1 MLIQIRANIAELAE
15 ESLEARVAEAIAEK
29 DTAAAGLEAANEAVE
44 AAQRELAGAET
55 GDGRDK
61 SNRSLQERLSDA
73 ENGQVTPPPLR
84 TPCPSCPQSPREK
97 MTC

>member
-1 MLIQIRANIAELAE
+1 
-15 ESLEARVAEAIAEK
+15 VAEATSEK
-29 DTAAAGLEAANEAVE
+29 DAAFAAVEAANAAVE

-73 ENGQVTPPPLR
+73 ENGQV
-84 TPCPSCPQSPREK
+84 PQPTQTRK
-97 MTC
+97 RA